1 MIRHKQPHDPPVKS
15 VFQHPLNSTG
25 RMNMQPQ
32 PLKLI
37 FKGRLEFGSERTYNM
52 VLNHWNNRIENY
64 FKTDILLKAEKV
76 FSQDDFAMTV
86 PQQVVMSTE
95 KHWRSTTALL
105 KEVAQFAL
113 AGKVGAWWVQNG
125 QILAEYNIEP
135 QSDKTAVAEF
145 IRGREL
151 AQQGG
156 MEMASEALSNA
167 ISKFERNALAYERRG
182 YVNYKLK
189 NFNDAL
195 YDFSKSIDINPFNP
209 EPHYG
214 RGKIRMM
221 KNEWEN
227 AVQDLDNA
235 VKLSLAVQPIHWLAR
250 LRKGDSLYHA
260 KRYSEAI
267 PELKFFLQKQF
278 AETDPCFRFRPKAEY
293 LLGECMKMVN

>member
-1 MIRHKQPHDPPVKS
+1 
-15 VFQHPLNSTG
+15 
-25 RMNMQPQ
+25 MNVQPQ

-64 FKTDILLKAEKV
+64 FKTDILLKAEQV

-105 KEVAQFAL
+105 KEIAQFAL

-135 QSDKTAVAEF
+135 QSDKTAVLEF

-182 YVNYKLK
+182 YVNYKLR
-189 NFNDAL
+189 NYNDAL

-214 RGKIRMM
+214 RGKIRML

-227 AVQDLDNA
+227 AAQDFDNA
-235 VKLSLAVQPIHWLAR
+235 IKLSLAVQPIHWLAR

-260 KRYSEAI
+260 KRCSEAI
-267 PELKFFLQKQF
+267 PELKFFLQKKF
-278 AETDPCFRFRPKAEY
+278 AETDPNYRFRPKAEF
-293 LLGECMKMVN
+293 LLGECMKMA

>member
-1 MIRHKQPHDPPVKS
+1 
-15 VFQHPLNSTG
+15 
-25 RMNMQPQ
+25 MNMQPQ
-32 PLKLI
+32 QLKLI
-37 FKGRLEFGSERTYNM
+37 FKGRLEFGSERTFNM

-64 FKTDILLKAEKV
+64 FKTDILLKAEQV
-76 FSQDDFAMTV
+76 FSQDDYALTV

-105 KEVAQFAL
+105 QEVAQFAL

-135 QSDKTAVAEF
+135 RSDKTAVSEF
-145 IRGREL
+145 IRGRDL
-151 AQQGG
+151 ARQGG

-195 YDFSKSIDINPFNP
+195 YDFSKSIDINPHNP

-214 RGKIRMM
+214 RGKVRML

-227 AVQDLDNA
+227 AVQDFDNTI
-235 VKLSLAVQPIHWLAR
+235 KLSLAVQPIHWLAR
-250 LRKGDSLYHA
+250 LRKGECLYHA
-260 KRYSEAI
+260 KRYAEAI
-267 PELKFFLQKQF
+267 PELKFFLQKKF
-278 AETDPCFRFRPKAEY
+278 AESDPCFRFRPKAEF
-293 LLGECMKMVN
+293 LMGECEKMAR